1 MTFQPGLSL
10 PALPT
15 TVVWDAAMT
24 AYNFGPGHPMAPE
37 RLDLTARLAS
47 SLGLLDLAHVTL
59 SAPDVADDG
68 ELTTVHSPD
77 FVAAVRQASDN
88 PAAADESY
96 GLGTED
102 DPAFAGMHEAAA
114 RLAGGSLLA
123 ASSILDGS
131 AVRAVNFGGGLH
143 HASRD
148 RASGFCVY
156 NDAALA
162 VRKLLD
168 GGVQRVAYI
177 DVDAHHGDGTQSI
190 FWDDPRVLTISLH
203 ETGMSL
209 FPGTGF
215 ANEIGG
221 PEALGSAV
229 NVALPAGTGDAG
241 WLRAFHAVVPQLV
254 GAFAPEVIVS
264 QHGCDSHRLDPLTH
278 SERERGRTARGRH
291 RRREPGRPALR
302 KPLDRHRRRRIPH
315 HGRRA
320 ADVEPPDRHRSE
332 PAGAAADPRAG
343 GVADVRAGAL
353 RRGRAGEHGRRRRR
367 LVALV
372 GGGLRPQRRHRP
384 HRDGHAQGS
393 LPAARPGPLV
403 RLVPRSDRSRAYF
416 RQSLHGARPR
426 DEIVDAIRR
435 ICR

>member
-1 MTFQPGLSL
+1 MTFQSGLSL

-24 AYNFGPGHPMAPE
+24 AYNFGPGHPMAPG

-77 FVAAVRQASDN
+77 FEAAV
-88 PAAADESY
+88 
-96 GLGTED
+96 
-102 DPAFAGMHEAAA
+102 

-123 ASSILDGS
+123 ANSILDGS

-143 HASRD
+143 HASRE
-148 RASGFCVY
+148 RAGGFCVY

-190 FWDDPRVLTISLH
+190 FWEDPRVLTISLH
-203 ETGMSL
+203 ETGVSL

-215 ANEIGG
+215 ANESGG
-221 PEALGSAV
+221 PEARGSAV
-229 NVALPAGTGDAG
+229 NVALPAGTGEAG

-254 GAFAPEVIVS
+254 GAFGPEVIVS

-278 SERERGRTARGRH
+278 LNVTVDGQREAATAV
-291 RRREPGRPALR
+291 ANL
-302 KPLDRHRRRRIPH
+302 
-315 HGRRA
+315 A
-320 ADVEPPDRHRSE
+320 ARYCENRWI
-332 PAGAAADPRAG
+332 AT
-343 GVADVRAGAL
+343 
-353 RRGRAGEHGRRRRR
+353 
-367 LVALV
+367 
-372 GGGLRPQRRHRP
+372 GGGGYHIT
-384 HRDGHAQGS
+384 G
-393 LPAARPGPLV
+393 V
-403 RLVPRSDRSRAYF
+403 VPRTWSHLIGIAANCPVPLRTPVPEAWRTYVQERYGVDTPESMGDDAGVWWRSWEVGFDPNDDIDRTVMATRKEVFPLYG
-416 RQSLHGARPR
+416 LDPW
-426 DEIVDAIRR
+426 
-435 ICR
+435 